1 MFWGSDSNKLLLNE
15 RDVKFIF
22 SETNPNQFRLV
33 YSNKE
38 GEVSD
43 QDWSNKFN
51 GDYYDNN
58 KENNSPWDYFNNP
71 Q

>member
-1 MFWGSDSNKLLLNE
+1 M
-15 RDVKFIF
+15 
-22 SETNPNQFRLV
+22 V

-51 GDYYDNN
+51 EDYYDNN
-58 KENNSPWDYFNNP
+58 NDNNSPWDYFNNP
-71 Q
+71 K